1 LKAKWSFASKEAS
14 GLGSSSFVFA
24 EGFSNKKTRVK
35 GSHCGLSVFLIFK
48 TRPNRVG
55 GVGAVSNSFDLD
67 ERGVELMKRLAL
79 AILLVLS
86 LAVAVDAQTFRG
98 AINGTVVDPSGAVV
112 PNAVV
117 KAKEKS
123 TGIDHTMSTT
133 SDGQFAFQDIAI
145 GEYSVTVTA
154 TGFPVLTIGNVL
166 VTQGA
171 IYTLPVK
178 LTLSQQA
185 TTVEV
190 SAAALSLDT
199 TTETQTTSI
208 GGTDLATM
216 PMNGRDFTQLVEA
229 VPGYG
234 GYAAGGFGSMN
245 GTRANQMNWQI
256 DGVDNNDLWHN
267 IPAVNQGGVSGIAGI
282 VLPLDAVD
290 QFTVQTQSS
299 PESGRN
305 PGGTIDLALK
315 SGGNT
320 IHGSAYAFFRN
331 EAFAAASPFVTN
343 KGENRNYNYGFS
355 VGGPILKDRL
365 FYFLTFEKQRFTI
378 GLPGLATEP
387 SAAYQA
393 LALDLLNNT
402 GGTHGSYSPVPVST
416 VSTAL
421 LANLWPANALTGPAI
436 KDNFNSPDPEFGYS
450 YNGLGRIDYKINDK
464 NQLSFH
470 YFSGEGNQVAPV
482 GGSALSEAASEL
494 RYYYE
499 IAPIHVSNYSLILN
513 TVITSRLSNEML
525 AGVNYFRQTFSDAN
539 NTFVVSSYGLLLSPN
554 FDTATGLKGA
564 PNIQISGFDGVGQT
578 PPEGREDITGHLT
591 DVLSYT
597 IGKHQYRFGGEFRR
611 AQLEEFYHRHG
622 LGNIKFDGSIG
633 PWSADSTPTSTSQ
646 VKALADFL
654 AGDFNPATS
663 TIALGDPTRLVYVKT
678 FDLFFQDA
686 WQISHKLT
694 FNYGARWD
702 YEGPLGDS
710 KKDLSVFIP
719 SKGGLIFQGA
729 GINHVYP
736 PRYKNISPR
745 MGVAYKPKENGDLVV
760 RAGFGVYFDTPNL
773 NPFLDNRPNNGAPNG
788 LEGNPAGSSPVDT
801 VGPVASGP
809 WQPNVAV
816 FPAGGVICPTGNGCG
831 LDSFGNPIT
840 FNLFSVSQ
848 DFRNSYNYNYNLN
861 VEKGI
866 GKSLL
871 LQVGY
876 VGSAAHHLLTTQDI
890 NQTAVSPTLAG
901 NLFTAQ
907 AAFSANQTLANATV
921 LAAAQ
926 QALQASRPFYSQFP
940 NFALINEVNSN
951 GNSNYNSL
959 QTVLKVREYHRFTSQ
974 FTYTW
979 AHALD
984 DITAYRGTTPQNAF
998 FIQGEYGN
1006 GDFDTR
1012 HNFTALLNYDLPNAS
1027 YAKRLTNGW
1036 QLSSFLSFHTGQPFN
1051 ITTNTD
1057 TTGSGE
1063 GVQRVDLIGNPFAG
1077 VSHAF
1082 NKGGVSWINE
1092 SAFAAPAVGTYGTL
1106 PRNFLYGPGYS
1117 SVDFSVIKNT
1127 KITERV
1133 NAQFRMEFFN
1143 LFNRTN
1149 LAPPSGGCG
1158 TVGDPTSPL
1167 QSQRACTGSG
1177 VGVTGDTIGN
1187 FNGAPGI
1194 GPGEAFNLQ
1203 LGLKIIF

>member
-1 LKAKWSFASKEAS
+1 
-14 GLGSSSFVFA
+14 
-24 EGFSNKKTRVK
+24 
-35 GSHCGLSVFLIFK
+35 
-48 TRPNRVG
+48 
-55 GVGAVSNSFDLD
+55 
-67 ERGVELMKRLAL
+67 MKRLVL
-79 AILLVLS
+79 AILAVL
-86 LAVAVDAQTFRG
+86 LLGVAANAQTFRG
-98 AINGTVVDPSGAVV
+98 AINGTVSDPSGAVV
-112 PNAVV
+112 PNAQV

-123 TGIDHTMSTT
+123 TGIDHSTVT
-133 SDGQFAFQDIAI
+133 TTDGQFAFQDIAV
-145 GEYSVTVTA
+145 GMYAVTVTA
-154 TGFPVLTIGNVL
+154 TGFPALTVDNVP

-178 LTLSQQA
+178 LTLSQQT

-190 SAAALSLDT
+190 SAAALTLDT
-199 TTETQTTSI
+199 TTETQTTAI
-208 GGTDLATM
+208 GGSDLAVM
-216 PMNGRDFTQLVEA
+216 PLNGRDFSQLIA
-229 VPGYG
+229 ATPGYG
-234 GYAAGGFGSMN
+234 GYSAGGYGSLN
-245 GTRANQMNWQI
+245 GTRANQVNWQI

-290 QFTVQTQSS
+290 QFTVQTQSA

-305 PGGTIDLALK
+305 PGGTVDLALK

-331 EAFAAASPFVTN
+331 EAFAAASPFVDS
-343 KGENRNYNYGFS
+343 KRVNRNYNYGFS

-365 FYFLTFEKQRFTI
+365 FYFLTFEKQKFTI
-378 GLPGLATEP
+378 GLPGKATEP

-393 LALDLLNNT
+393 LAKTLMAKYNVTTDN
-402 GGTHGSYSPVPVST
+402 PVSD
-416 VSTAL
+416 AL
-421 LANLWPANALTGPAI
+421 LANLWPSYALTGPAI
-436 KDNFNSPDPEFGYS
+436 PNNYNSPDPEFGYS

-470 YFSGEGNQVAPV
+470 YFSGEGNQEAPV

-494 RYYYE
+494 KYYYE

-513 TVITSRLSNEML
+513 TVISSRLSNEML

-539 NTFVVSSYGLLLSPN
+539 NTFKVSQFGLQLSPN
-554 FDTATGLKGA
+554 FDSLGLTGA

-597 IGKHQYRFGGEFRR
+597 VGKHQFRFGGEFRR

-622 LGNIKFDGSIG
+622 LGNIKFNGSVG
-633 PWSADSTPTSTSQ
+633 PWSGDTDPINTSQ
-646 VKALADFL
+646 VKSLADFL
-654 AGDFNPATS
+654 AGDYNPNTS

-686 WQISHKLT
+686 WQFSHKLT

-702 YEGPLGDS
+702 YEGPLGNS

-719 SKGGLIFQGA
+719 SKGGLVFQGA
-729 GINHVYP
+729 GIDHVYP

-745 MGVAYKPKENGDLVV
+745 LGVAYKPKENGDLVV

-773 NPFLDNRPNNGAPNG
+773 NPFLDNRPANGAPNG
-788 LEGNPAGSSPVDT
+788 IEGNPAGSSPVDT
-801 VGPVASGP
+801 VGPASGP
-809 WQPNVAV
+809 PWVANQAV
-816 FPAGGVICPTGNGCG
+816 FPAGGATCPTGNGCSG
-831 LDSFGNPIT
+831 I

-848 DFRNSYNYNYNLN
+848 DFRNAYNYNYNLN

-890 NQTAVSPTLAG
+890 NQIALNPALALQLLSPNSTP
-901 NLFTAQ
+901 AQ
-907 AAFSANQTLANATV
+907 V
-921 LAAAQ
+921 AAAQ
-926 QALQASRPFYSQFP
+926 TALQASRPFFGQFP
-940 NFALINEVNSN
+940 DFGIINEVNSN

-959 QTVLKVREYHRFTSQ
+959 QTVLKVREWHRFSSQ

-1012 HNFTALLNYDLPNAS
+1012 HKFTSLLTYDLPNTS
-1027 YAKRLTNGW
+1027 FAKRLLNGW
-1036 QLSSFLSFHTGQPFN
+1036 QLSSFLSLGTGQPFN
-1051 ITTNTD
+1051 ITTNED
-1057 TTGSGE
+1057 TTGTGE
-1063 GVQRVDLIGNPFAG
+1063 NVQRVDIIGKPYAG

-1082 NKGGVSWINE
+1082 NKGGVSWINPT
-1092 SAFAAPAVGTYGTL
+1092 AFAAPAPGTYGTL
-1106 PRNFLYGPGYS
+1106 PRNFLYGPGYG

-1143 LFNRTN
+1143 LFNRKN
-1149 LAPPSGGCG
+1149 LAQPSGGCG
-1158 TVGDPTSPL
+1158 VSDPTSAA
-1167 QSQRACTGSG
+1167 QSGRVCTVGSG
-1177 VGVTGDTIGN
+1177 LGLTADTIGD